1 MFWQSILIAFEG
13 LRANK
18 LRAILTML
26 GIIIGVGAVIA
37 MVSIGLGVQQKVQSS
52 IASMGSNLLIV
63 MPGTGQPT
71 GGGVRQ
77 AAGSNITLTRQDA
90 QAIAREIAGINYV
103 APAVSQQFQIIYNKQ
118 NWKTTVQGTTPEYLA
133 IRDFAIDTGSF
144 FSSHDDSARARVAVL
159 GQTVATNLFG
169 NISPVGQN
177 IRIGNAPFRVIGVLA
192 TKGQSSMGQDQD
204 DIVLVPL
211 STAMERMMGITYL
224 NNISIQVESEKL
236 IDQVQNDVTTLLRA
250 RHHLQGTAE
259 NDFNVR
265 NLTALMEMM
274 TTTTG
279 TITLLLGNIAAIS
292 LVVGG
297 IGIMNIML
305 VSVTERT
312 REIGIRKALGATYR
326 NILLQ
331 FLIEAIVISVT
342 GGLVGILVGVGG
354 ARVISM
360 IAGWNTVIS
369 PLAIIAAF
377 GVSVIIGV
385 FFGIY
390 PARKAA
396 LLNPIDALRYE

>member
-52 IASMGSNLLIV
+52 IASQGSNLLIV
-63 MPGTGQPT
+63 MPGTGQPS

-77 AAGSNITLTRQDA
+77 AAGSNITLTKQDS
-90 QAIAREIAGINYV
+90 QAIAREIRGISYV
-103 APAVSQQFQIIYNKQ
+103 APSVSQQFQLVYNNQ
-118 NWKTTVQGTTPEYLA
+118 NWKTTVQGTTPEFLA
-133 IRDFAIDTGSF
+133 IRNFSVASGNF
-144 FSSHDDSARARVAVL
+144 FSSRDDSARARVAVL

-177 IRIGNAPFRVIGVLA
+177 IRIGNAPFRVVGVLA
-192 TKGQSSMGQDQD
+192 SKGQSSMGQDQD
-204 DIVLVPL
+204 DLVLVPL

-236 IDQVQNDVTTLLRA
+236 IDQVQNDVTTLLRT
-250 RHHLQGTAE
+250 RHRIQGTAE

-274 TTTTG
+274 TETTG

-326 NILLQ
+326 IILLQ
-331 FLIEAIVISVT
+331 FLIEAVVISVT
-342 GGLVGILVGVGG
+342 GGLVGILVGMGG
-354 ARVISM
+354 AKVIAM
-360 IAGWNTVIS
+360 IAGWNTVIA
-369 PLAIIAAF
+369 PFAIIGAF
-377 GVSVIIGV
+377 GVSVMIGV